1 MYFYE
6 CINFC
11 DTFTPQ
17 FLSLEYSNCKVAKG
31 KIRQKFQISFS
42 KILPNKFTPRFCPKN
57 QKFPKAR
64 ITRPTRSQSSSVFK
78 FVEPKCQTAF
88 YQKCYIIRCIRVWK
102 VVADE
107 LNLRINALDDFKQA
121 MVEYYKTALS
131 NYDCENPRT
140 FNFKSVC
147 LKCNKCRSLSQ
158 PVSYC
163 LCILR
168 ILIFLNFLGQQ

>member
-11 DTFTPQ
+11 DTFTAQ

-42 KILPNKFTPRFCPKN
+42 QIQPNKFTPRFCPKN
-57 QKFPKAR
+57 QMFPKAR

-78 FVEPKCQTAF
+78 FVEPKCQTAT
-88 YQKCYIIRCIRVWK
+88 YQKCCISSDAYGYGK
-102 VVADE
+102 
-107 LNLRINALDDFKQA
+107 LLRMNVLDDFKHA

-140 FNFKSVC
+140 FKSVC
-147 LKCNKCRSLSQ
+147 LKCNTCRSLSQ
-158 PVSYC
+158 PVSCC
-163 LCILR
+163 LCILP